1 MTVNER
7 EEILHSRLIILFS
20 LLFLDFF
27 ERVCY
32 QDTSFEGKNGANGTE
47 GTST

>member
-7 EEILHSRLIILFS
+7 EEILYSRLIILFS
-20 LLFLDFF
+20 LFLDFF